1 MPVTET
7 PGSSPYADDLALMLE
22 ASRLA
27 SDIAMSHFRQD
38 PEVWFKNGGRS
49 PVSEADIAID
59 ELLKKLLLEARPGYG
74 WLSEEAEDTEHRLAY
89 RRVFIVDPIDGTR
102 AYVAGRPDWCVS
114 VGLVEDGKPV
124 AGVLAAPARGEI
136 WRAYAG
142 GGAFLNDVR
151 LAAGEPEQQIAPLRV
166 AVPDMVASQMHPGV
180 DAGLKKVA
188 GGPSLALRVA
198 AVARGELDGV
208 FVRPQASE
216 WDLAAADTLLAETG
230 HVLVDR
236 TGARMLYNEPDPSRG
251 LLLAASRGQVPGL
264 LALLHSSDGH

>member
-1 MPVTET
+1 LPVSDTA
-7 PGSSPYADDLALMLE
+7 GLKSYADDLALMLE

-27 SDIAMSHFRQD
+27 ADIAMSHFRQD
-38 PEVWFKNGGRS
+38 PEVWYKHGGRS

-59 ELLKKLLLEARPGYG
+59 ELLKKMLLAARPDYG

-89 RRVFIVDPIDGTR
+89 SRVFIIDPIDGTR

-136 WRAYAG
+136 WQAHLG
-142 GGAFLNDVR
+142 GGAFLNNIR
-151 LAAGEPEQQIAPLRV
+151 LAASDQEPEDAPLHV
-166 AVPDMVASQMHPGV
+166 AVPDMVARQMRPG
-180 DAGLKKVA
+180 AEANLKKVA

-198 AVARGELDGV
+198 AVAQGELDGV

-230 HVLVDR
+230 HILVDQA
-236 TGARMLYNEPDPSRG
+236 GVRMAYNAPDPSRG
-251 LLLAASRGQVPGL
+251 LLLAASREQVPGL
-264 LALLHSSDGH
+264 LALLQSSDGH

>member
-1 MPVTET
+1 MMKPD
-7 PGSSPYADDLALMLE
+7 PKPYADDLALMVE

-27 SDIAMSHFRQD
+27 ADIAMSHFRQD
-38 PEVWFKNGGRS
+38 PEVWYKHGGRS

-59 ELLKKLLLEARPGYG
+59 ELLKKVLLAARPDYG
-74 WLSEEAEDTEHRLAY
+74 WLSEEAEDTEHRLAH
-89 RRVFIVDPIDGTR
+89 RRVFIIDPIDGTR

-136 WRAYAG
+136 WHGHSG

-151 LAAGEPEQQIAPLRV
+151 LGTAEPGLQDTPLRV
-166 AVPDMVASQMHPGV
+166 AVPDMVAKVMRPGAQ
-180 DAGLKKVA
+180 DSLNKVA

-198 AVARGELDGV
+198 AVAQGELDGV

-216 WDLAAADTLLAETG
+216 WDLAAADTLLGETG

-236 TGARMLYNEPDPSRG
+236 AGARMLYNEPDPSRG

-264 LALLHSSDGH
+264 LALLQSPDGH

>member
-1 MPVTET
+1 MNPEAR
-7 PGSSPYADDLALMLE
+7 PYADDLALMVE

-27 SDIAMSHFRQD
+27 ADIAMSHFRKD
-38 PEVWFKNGGRS
+38 PEVWYKHGGRS

-59 ELLKKLLLEARPGYG
+59 ELLKKLLLAARPDYG
-74 WLSEEAEDTEHRLAY
+74 WLSEEAEDSEHRLAY
-89 RRVFIVDPIDGTR
+89 SRVFIVDPIDGTR

-136 WRAYAG
+136 WTAHAG

-151 LAAGEPEQQIAPLRV
+151 LAAGDANPENTALRV
-166 AVPDMVASQMHPGV
+166 AVPDMVLKEMRPGAEAS
-180 DAGLKKVA
+180 LRKVA

-198 AVARGELDGV
+198 AVAQGELDGV
-208 FVRPQASE
+208 FVRPHASE
-216 WDLAAADTLLAETG
+216 WDLAAADTLLGETG

-236 TGARMLYNEPDPSRG
+236 SGARMGYNAPDPSRG
-251 LLLAASRGQVPGL
+251 LLLATSSKHVPGL
-264 LALLHSSDGH
+264 LSLLQSTDGH

>member
-1 MPVTET
+1 MPAIEGAAAG
-7 PGSSPYADDLALMLE
+7 PFDDDLALMLE

-27 SDIAMSHFRQD
+27 ADIAMSHFRKD
-38 PEVWFKNGGRS
+38 PEVWYKHDGRS

-59 ELLKKLLLEARPGYG
+59 EMLKSVLLTARPGYG
-74 WLSEEAEDTEHRLAY
+74 WLSEEAEDTEHRLGHS
-89 RRVFIVDPIDGTR
+89 RVFIIDPIDGTR

-114 VGLVEDGKPV
+114 IGLVENGKPV

-136 WRAYAG
+136 WHGCSG

-151 LAAGEPEQQIAPLRV
+151 LAAGDPDPDETRLRV
-166 AVPDMVASQMHPGV
+166 AVPDLVAKALRPG
-180 DAGLKKVA
+180 AEAHFEKVA

-208 FVRPQASE
+208 FVRPHASE
-216 WDLAAADTLLAETG
+216 WDLAAADTLLGETG

-236 TGARMLYNEPDPSRG
+236 AGAPMAYNAVDPSRG
-251 LLLAASRGQVPGL
+251 LLLAASRRQIEGL
-264 LALLHSSDGH
+264 LDLLQPSDGH

>member
-1 MPVTET
+1 MKSDPK
-7 PGSSPYADDLALMLE
+7 PYADDLALMVE

-27 SDIAMSHFRQD
+27 ADIAMSHFRQD
-38 PEVWFKNGGRS
+38 PEVWYKNEGRS

-59 ELLKKLLLEARPGYG
+59 ELLKKVLLAARPDYG

-89 RRVFIVDPIDGTR
+89 SRVFIIDPIDGTR

-136 WRAYAG
+136 WQGHSG

-151 LAAGEPEQQIAPLRV
+151 LTAGEPEPQDASLRV
-166 AVPDMVASQMHPGV
+166 AVPDMVGKMMRPG
-180 DAGLKKVA
+180 AETSLKKVA

-198 AVARGELDGV
+198 AVAQGELDGV
-208 FVRPQASE
+208 FIRPQASE

-230 HVLVDR
+230 HILVDQA
-236 TGARMLYNEPDPSRG
+236 GVRMLYNQPDPSRG
-251 LLLAASRGQVPGL
+251 MLLAASRQQVPEL
-264 LALLHSSDGH
+264 LALLQS